1 MDIHLHNYIRACNYN
16 VYVCI
21 MKHQVTSQRTLL
33 WLPFC
38 LLNKVWWCILT
49 HTHTLQLVIQYG
61 YYRESFVTCP
71 HVKDSDSCASVT
83 LNLQYPYSCISPL
96 LHTRGITLIQNS
108 ISPAIVLPDHEKI
121 NEICRQILVL
131 CWQSLISTHKLNCI
145 KSIENF
151 V

>member
-1 MDIHLHNYIRACNYN
+1 MQLQCICVYN
-16 VYVCI
+16 EAPGHFSADTFMI
-21 MKHQVTSQRTLL
+21 T
-33 WLPFC
+33 
-38 LLNKVWWCILT
+38 ILSAQQSLMVHTYT

-131 CWQSLISTHKLNCI
+131 C
-145 KSIENF
+145 
-151 V
+151 